1 MGKGRPLNVTIRMI
15 SGIIS
20 IETKMDLYEASKILG
35 GINFREI
42 AVKTGFSP
50 SYITMVAKGH
60 RQNSS
65 ITIELNKAVTERIM
79 LLRKHSFI
87 LENYK

>member
-1 MGKGRPLNVTIRMI
+1 MG
-15 SGIIS
+15 
-20 IETKMDLYEASKILG
+20 LYKATKILG

-42 AVKTGFSP
+42 AAKTGFSP

-65 ITIELNKAVTERIM
+65 ITIELNKAVRERIM

-87 LENYK
+87 LEDYK